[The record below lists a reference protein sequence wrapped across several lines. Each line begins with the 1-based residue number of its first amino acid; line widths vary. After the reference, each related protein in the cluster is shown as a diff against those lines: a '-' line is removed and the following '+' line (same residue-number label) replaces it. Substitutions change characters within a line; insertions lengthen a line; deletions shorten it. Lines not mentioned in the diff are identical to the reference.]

1 MRRRITMSVT
11 LAEMELQAL
20 WYLESLERIFGDEF
34 QGELAPK
41 VWIGVAMLLA
51 NMGEGGGSECEVPVN
66 LVHGLIDRGL
76 VERAADRLCRNTAA
90 GKATLSQVVSAAP
103 PPRRASFLRA
113 MPEPGGT

>member
-41 VWIGVAMLLA
+41 VWISVAMLLA
-51 NMGEGGGSECEVPVN
+51 NMVEGGSECEVPVN

-76 VERAADRLCRNTAA
+76 IERAQDRLCRNTAA
-90 GKATLSQVVSAAP
+90 GKETLSQVVSAAP

>member
-1 MRRRITMSVT
+1 MRRRITMGVT

-51 NMGEGGGSECEVPVN
+51 NMAEGGVPECEVPVN

-76 VERAADRLCRNTAA
+76 VERTQDRRCRNTAA
-90 GKATLSQVVSAAP
+90 GKETLSQVAAP
-103 PPRRASFLRA
+103 PPRHASFLRA